1 MKKKLLTVLS
11 SLLFAGSISA
21 QTVLISPTG
30 DGGFENG
37 TTFAANGWTSVNYA
51 ATTNS
56 NWYLTPTPVNNGSYS
71 FAPSGANAAYVSNNN
86 GANWRYNTSAVAG
99 SAHIYRNVTFPAG
112 ETNIK
117 LSFRWNT
124 SGEVTEWDVL
134 YVYLAPT
141 TRTPVTGTPS
151 SNSSDVSAWTGTGTS
166 TLVGIYYQLAAGTGT
181 TTTVN
186 LPPGVAGTTQ
196 KLVFTWKNDGGGGS
210 EPPAALDDISLTS
223 SSCGLVPTALNSTT
237 ITPSAANF
245 TWTPGAAETV
255 WDIYRG
261 TQPLTAPT
269 ATTVPT
275 TTTSVASY
283 SMSGL
288 PPTTAYAIYVRAN
301 CGGGVYS
308 NWTAVK
314 NFTTLA
320 TCPAPTTPT
329 VTNITGYSA
338 RATWTVGAA
347 ETAWDVYY
355 GTQPLTAPTATTVP
369 TVTVSGTPSYTL
381 ATLTPATGYALYV
394 RANCGPGDVSLW
406 TAVRNF
412 TTTVSCPAPTT
423 PTVTNI
429 TGNSARA
436 TWTVGAGETAWDLYR
451 GPQPL
456 TAPTATTV
464 PTATVSGTPSYT
476 MTGLNPTTGYA
487 VYVRANC
494 GPGDVSLWT
503 AVRNFT
509 TTVSCPAPSNLT
521 LSAATPTSAV
531 ATWTNNGP
539 ATSWILRY
547 APPTTTVSVP
557 GTPSYT
563 MTGLTPST
571 NYSVQVRG
579 FCGVGDTST
588 WTSNVVIMTQ
598 CLPPNITSTTPA
610 TRCGVGTATLGVNGD
625 PGALFQWYTASSGGS
640 AVATGSVYTTPV
652 ISSSTN
658 FFVSAANVISGART
672 FGAGASTGTGVAYN
686 LTQGGYGGLKGQYL
700 YTAAELRAAGL
711 TAGNITSMSFEV
723 TSVGATLQ
731 GFAVQ
736 VGPTALTDF
745 PATISILGGLNTVYP
760 AATFVPVLGVNTINF
775 TTPYNWDGVSNIV
788 VSTSWS
794 NNNTS
799 NTSSTIKY
807 DATTNYAS
815 QTYREDSKTAANM
828 FAFTGS
834 TGGPGTNTFDRS
846 QNRPMMRFVGS
857 VLCEGT
863 RTLVPA
869 TVNSAAAVTVS
880 TPTTVCMNVVST
892 VSVTSTLSNYDSYI
906 WSPATNL
913 YTDAA
918 ATIAYAGGTATV
930 LYYKSAT
937 AGTTTYSV
945 NASNSVSGCANVT
958 STSMTTDIPVVN
970 ASATPSMICSGAA
983 VTLSATTNII
993 GTGNVTI
1000 GTGTSLIAPTA
1011 QPTAFCNRWV
1021 SYRMQTVYTAAEL
1034 TAAGLSAGNITAIS
1048 YSTSTQGDAATNPNF
1063 TVKCGTTTATSFT
1076 GFVANAGYTTV
1087 YTPAVYTHSIG
1098 LNTITFNTPFNWDGV
1113 SNIVV
1118 ELAHDGANGT
1128 NNAQTYYTSTAGNTV
1143 VWAYNGNTG
1152 TTTTERLN
1160 IIFRGQTT
1168 VQAAG
1173 ALTWQWNPGAVNSN
1187 TTTVNPVNTGTN
1199 VTTSSYTITGTNS
1212 GTGCAGTAVVTVT
1225 VNPIPSVPT
1234 AANSSQC
1241 GLGVPTASVGG
1252 GTSYKWYATP
1262 TSTTVL
1268 QSGASATFTT
1278 QINATTTWYVTS
1290 FNGNCE
1296 STRAMLTASVTAP
1309 DAVTAMSTS
1318 TAVCPGGSFTL
1329 SAVQSGTFN
1338 AYSYTWTASPAAG
1351 SGIATSVTGAT
1362 TAVTPAVFGTY
1373 NYLVTAF
1380 DGVCTTT
1387 ASINVSSN
1395 PLPNISNPMATPT
1408 VVCSA
1413 GSVTLSAISINAL
1426 PGAATV
1432 GTNSLTDY
1440 TGGPYRQG
1448 AGTDNKA
1455 QWLFTAADLI
1465 AAGIT
1470 QGNITAIA
1478 FNVPAGSTDV
1488 MNNFTVK
1495 MGATATTAITTNY
1508 DAAPPVVFGPA
1519 AVIAATGINT
1529 YTFATP
1535 FNWNGTSNVIIEVCH
1550 DLVPGGAGSTSVTRQ
1565 ATTNTTAFTNATGAC
1580 ASTAGTAV
1588 AYRPVITF
1596 SAQVGTNVTG
1606 STNFVW
1612 NPGAI
1617 PTNTA
1622 VVSPINTGTNV
1633 ATVVYTVT
1641 ATNPVSGCSNTATTS
1656 VVVNPVPVVPTVANS
1671 TQCGVGIPT
1680 ASVSGGINYKW
1691 YATPTSTTVLQ
1702 AGTSPT
1708 FTATIGSTATFYVS
1722 SYSANCESGRA
1733 TLTAS
1738 VTTPDAITAAATST
1752 AVCPGQSFTLTATSS
1767 GTNNVY
1773 SYTWAANPAT
1783 GSGIATSIT
1792 SATANVTPV
1801 TPGSYSYMLTGYDGI
1816 CTATTAITVMLS
1828 TPPQIIATASPS
1840 MACLGSTVNLNAMTG
1855 TIATGTVGIGVST
1868 LTLSAFG
1875 DAGNPYNHWYGG
1887 QKEQYIFTAAELT
1900 AAGLTSGNIT
1910 AVSFD
1915 VVTATTLSMA
1925 NFSMTAGHT
1934 TQGSATQN
1942 LITTGL
1948 NTVYFNASQNVTAG
1962 INNYV
1967 FSTPFNWNGTDNM
1980 VVSLSWSNVNSGSTA
1995 LTASVRAHNAGFDAT
2010 GYLYADNTPAAAI
2023 AAATNSLSAGVG
2035 TTSQNNI
2042 TSNRPNMIFVGQRLT
2057 SGAAGL
2063 SWQWNPGAVNSNTNS
2078 VVPATT
2084 GMSSYTVTANDPAT
2098 TCSNT
2103 AVVTVTVNAIPSVT
2117 VAASTGSICSGTTA
2131 SLTATGATT
2140 YSWMPAGGT
2149 SSVAVVSPSSATVY
2163 TVTGTSLG
2171 CSSTKTVNLNVTP
2184 SPTVVASVSPN
2195 VICAGATVSLTA
2207 SGATT
2212 YTWMPNGSTSGTTTA
2227 TPTVSTTYSVMGT
2240 TAGCTNTKT
2249 LSVTVNNIPTL
2260 TVTTNPASGVLCTA
2274 GATATL
2280 TAVGTSTSYVWSSG
2294 PVTASISV
2302 APSATTVY
2310 TVIGT
2315 NSCGTKTTTTSITV
2329 ATTPTIA
2336 AMSSATVSCP
2346 GNPAVLTASAT
2357 PGVTFSWNTGAGTA
2371 SITVTPT
2378 TTITYTVTGTN
2389 ACGTATATVVQNVI
2403 PCTGIET
2410 LTIAGD
2416 ISIYPN
2422 PASDY
2427 VSIAVPANLVSAN
2440 TSVELTDALG
2450 KLVMKET
2457 INTDVTTLR
2466 ITELKDGVY
2475 FLKVISNNQ
2484 TVKVGKVVKH

>member
-1 MKKKLLTVLS
+1 MKKKLLTLLS
-11 SLLFAGSISA
+11 SLLFAGSVSA

-56 NWYLTPTPVNNGSYS
+56 NWFLTPTPVSNGSYS
-71 FAPSGANAAYVSNNN
+71 FTPTGGRAAYVSNNN
-86 GANWRYNTSAVAG
+86 GTNWRYNTSPVAG
-99 SAHIYRNVTFPAG
+99 STHIYRDVTFPAG
-112 ETNIK
+112 QTNIN
-117 LSFRWNT
+117 LSFRWNA
-124 SGEVTEWDVL
+124 SGETTQWDVL

-141 TRTPVTGTPS
+141 TRTPVTGSPS
-151 SNSSDVSAWTGTGTS
+151 SNSSDVSGWTGTGTS
-166 TLVGIYYQLAAGTGT
+166 TLVGVYYQLAAGTGT
-181 TTTVN
+181 TTTVS
-186 LPPGVAGTTQ
+186 LPPGLAGTTQ
-196 KLVFTWKNDGGGGS
+196 KLVFTWKNDGGGGT

-223 SSCGLVPTALNSTT
+223 SSCGVAPTALNSTT
-237 ITPSAANF
+237 ITATAANF
-245 TWTPGAAETV
+245 TWTPGGAEAI

-261 TQPLTAPT
+261 PQPLTAPT

-283 SMSGL
+283 SISGL
-288 PPTTAYAIYVRAN
+288 TPTTAYAIYVRAN

-329 VTNITGYSA
+329 VTNITGFSA
-338 RATWTVGAA
+338 TATWTAGAA
-347 ETAWDVYY
+347 ETTWD
-355 GTQPLTAPTATTVP
+355 
-369 TVTVSGTPSYTL
+369 
-381 ATLTPATGYALYV
+381 
-394 RANCGPGDVSLW
+394 
-406 TAVRNF
+406 
-412 TTTVSCPAPTT
+412 
-423 PTVTNI
+423 I
-429 TGNSARA
+429 
-436 TWTVGAGETAWDLYR
+436 YR

-476 MTGLNPTTGYA
+476 MSGLTPTTGYA
-487 VYVRANC
+487 IYVRANC

-521 LSAATPTSAV
+521 LSATTPTSAV
-531 ATWTNNGP
+531 ATWTANGP
-539 ATSWILRY
+539 ATTWFVRY
-547 APPTTTVSVP
+547 APPTTTVSVS

-563 MTGLTPST
+563 LTGLTPST

-588 WTSNVVIMTQ
+588 WTSNVTFVTQ
-598 CLPPNITSTTPA
+598 CLPPNITSTTPGA
-610 TRCGVGTATLGVNGD
+610 RCGVGTVTLGVNGD

-652 ISSSTN
+652 LSNSTN
-658 FFVSAANVISGART
+658 FFVSAANVITGART
-672 FGAGASTGTGVAYN
+672 FGAGATTGTGVAYN

-700 YTAAELRAAGL
+700 YTAAELKAAGL
-711 TAGNITSMSFEV
+711 TAGNITSMSFDI

-760 AATFVPVLGVNTINF
+760 ATTFVPVLGTNTINF

-815 QTYREDSKTAANM
+815 QTYRKDSETAANM
-828 FAFTGS
+828 FAFTGAAGAGS
-834 TGGPGTNTFDRS
+834 FVFDRS

-863 RTLVPA
+863 RTVVPA
-869 TVNSAAAVTVS
+869 TVNSAAVVTVN
-880 TPTTVCMNVVST
+880 TATTVCMNVIAT
-892 VSVTSTLSNYDSYI
+892 LSVTSTLSNYDSYI
-906 WSPATNL
+906 WSPVTNL

-918 ATIAYAGGTATV
+918 ATIAYSGGTATV

-937 AGTTTYSV
+937 AGTTGYTV
-945 NASNSVSGCANVT
+945 NATNSVSGCANVA

-970 ASATPSMICSGAA
+970 ASATPSVICSGAA
-983 VTLSATTNII
+983 VTLSATTNSI
-993 GTGNVTI
+993 GAGNVAI

-1034 TAAGLSAGNITAIS
+1034 AAAGLSAGNITAIS
-1048 YSTSTQGDAATNPNF
+1048 YSTSTQGDAATNANF
-1063 TVKCGTTTATSFT
+1063 TVKCGTTTVNAFT
-1076 GFVANAGYTTV
+1076 GFIANAGFTTV
-1087 YTPAVYTHSIG
+1087 FTPAVYTHSIG

-1113 SNIVV
+1113 SNLVV
-1118 ELAHDGANGT
+1118 EVAHDGADIT
-1128 NNAQTYYTSTAGNTV
+1128 NNAQTYYTPTAGNTI

-1152 TTTTERLN
+1152 TATTERLN
-1160 IIFRGQTT
+1160 IIFRGQKTIQT
-1168 VQAAG
+1168 AG
-1173 ALTWQWNPGAVNSN
+1173 TLAWQWNPGAVNSN

-1199 VTTSSYTITGTNS
+1199 AATASYTVTGTNS

-1225 VNPIPSVPT
+1225 VNPIPSTPT

-1241 GLGVPTASVGG
+1241 GLGIPTASVAG

-1262 TSTTVL
+1262 TSTIVL
-1268 QSGASATFTT
+1268 QSGTSATFTT
-1278 QINATTTWYVTS
+1278 SINATTTWYVTS

-1296 STRAMLTASVTAP
+1296 SPRAMLTASVTNP
-1309 DAVTAMSTS
+1309 DAVTATSTS

-1329 SAVQSGTFN
+1329 SAVQSGTVN
-1338 AYSYTWTASPAAG
+1338 AYSYTWTASPATG
-1351 SGIATSVTGAT
+1351 SGIPTSVPGRT
-1362 TAVTPAVFGTY
+1362 TAVTPTVFGTY
-1373 NYLVTAF
+1373 NYLVTAS

-1395 PLPNISNPMATPT
+1395 PLPNISNAMATPT
-1408 VVCSA
+1408 AVCSA

-1448 AGTDNKA
+1448 AGSDNKV
-1455 QWLFTAADLI
+1455 QWLFTAADLT

-1478 FNVPAGSTDV
+1478 FNVPTGSTDV

-1495 MGATATTAITTNY
+1495 MGATTTTAITTTY

-1519 AVIAATGINT
+1519 AVVAATGVNT

-1550 DLVPGGAGSTSVTRQ
+1550 DIVTGGGGSTSVTRQ
-1565 ATTNTTAFTNATGAC
+1565 ATTNTTAYTNAAGAC
-1580 ASTAGTAV
+1580 VSTVGTAV

-1622 VVSPINTGTNV
+1622 VVNPINTGTNV
-1633 ATVVYTVT
+1633 ATQVYTVT

-1656 VVVNPVPVVPTVANS
+1656 VVVNPVPVVPTAANS
-1671 TQCGVGIPT
+1671 IQCGVGTPT
-1680 ASVSGGINYKW
+1680 ASVSGGTNYKW
-1691 YATPTSTTVLQ
+1691 YATSTSTTVLQ

-1708 FTATIGSTATFYVS
+1708 YTTSIGTTATFYVS
-1722 SYSANCESGRA
+1722 SYNTNCESGRVA
-1733 TLTAS
+1733 LTAS
-1738 VTTPDAITAAATST
+1738 VTTPDAITATSTST
-1752 AVCPGQSFTLTATSS
+1752 AVCPGQSFTLTATNT

-1773 SYTWAANPAT
+1773 SYTWTATPAT

-1792 SATANVTPV
+1792 GATTAVTPA
-1801 TPGSYSYMLTGYDGI
+1801 TPGSYNYLVTGKDAV
-1816 CTATTAITVMLS
+1816 CTATAAVAVMLS

-1840 MACLGSTVNLNAMTG
+1840 MACLGSTVTLNAMTG
-1855 TIATGTVGIGVST
+1855 TIASGTVGIGVST

-1887 QKEQYIFTAAELT
+1887 QKEQYIFTAAELN

-1910 AVSFD
+1910 ALSFD
-1915 VVTATTLSMA
+1915 VVSATTLSMA
-1925 NFSMTAGHT
+1925 NFSMTVGHT
-1934 TQGSATQN
+1934 VQSAATAN

-1967 FSTPFNWNGTDNM
+1967 FSTPFNWNGTDNI
-1980 VVSLSWSNVNSGSTA
+1980 VVSLSWSNVNSGNTA
-1995 LTASVRAHNAGFDAT
+1995 LTASVRAHNAGFNAT

-2035 TTSQNNI
+2035 TTSQNSI
-2042 TSNRPNMIFVGQRLT
+2042 TTNRPNMIFVGQRLT

-2063 SWQWNPGAVNSNTNS
+2063 SWQWNPGAVNSNTTT
-2078 VVPATT
+2078 VVPSTT
-2084 GMSSYTVTANDPAT
+2084 GMPSYTVTAIDPAT

-2140 YSWMPAGGT
+2140 YSWIPAGGT
-2149 SSVAVVSPSSATVY
+2149 SSVAVVSPTSTTVY

-2171 CSSTKTVNLNVTP
+2171 CSNTKTVNLNVTP
-2184 SPTVVASVSPN
+2184 TPTVVASVSPS

-2212 YTWMPNGSTSGTTTA
+2212 YSWMPNSSTSGTTTA
-2227 TPTVSTTYSVMGT
+2227 TPAVSTTYTVSGT

-2249 LSVTVNNIPTL
+2249 LNVTVNNVPTL
-2260 TVTTNPASGVLCTA
+2260 TVTVNPASGVLCTA

-2280 TAVGTSTSYVWSSG
+2280 TATGTSTAYAWNSG
-2294 PVTASISV
+2294 PTTASISV

-2315 NSCGTKTTTTSITV
+2315 NSCGVKTVTTSITV

-2336 AMSSATVSCP
+2336 AMSSATANCP
-2346 GNPAVLTASAT
+2346 GNPSVLTASAT
-2357 PGVTFSWNTGAGTA
+2357 PGVIFSWNTGASTA

-2389 ACGTATATVVQNVI
+2389 ACGTATATVVQNI
-2403 PCTGIET
+2403 IDCTGIET
-2410 LTIAGD
+2410 ITNAGG

-2427 VSIAVPANLVSAN
+2427 VSIAVPANLASAN
-2440 TSVELTDALG
+2440 TSVEITDALG

-2466 ITELKDGVY
+2466 ITELKDGIY
-2475 FLKVISNNQ
+2475 FFKVISNNQ
-2484 TVKVGKVVKH
+2484 TMKVGKVVKH